1 MKQFNPNSTAVRHVQ
16 FDLTPDGVIAVELV
30 VDIVGYMDTSYAKT
44 GTSRFQDWTLKSSKL
59 SEDQLK
65 PFFDKGLIDGR
76 NKMKKNTN
84 TKWNFTVQS
93 PEAISMEDLY
103 EGLSY
108 STPIILVKAEERKEV
123 MVCVDY
129 NIWVKARHSKG
140 GIVLL
145 NDLNDLLDTSW
156 IPVDRVAK
164 IVAIVK
170 EIKSSPYK
178 KKYRQKLTCSATLLK
193 V

>member
-1 MKQFNPNSTAVRHVQ
+1 MKQFKPNSTAVRHAPL
-16 FDLTPDGVIAVELV
+16 DMTPAGVIAVELIGAQV
-30 VDIVGYMDTSYAKT
+30 WYT
-44 GTSRFQDWTLKSSKL
+44 GNAVQVYSGSLDNWTLKSSKL

-93 PEAISMEDLY
+93 PEAINMEDLY
-103 EGLSY
+103 AGLSY